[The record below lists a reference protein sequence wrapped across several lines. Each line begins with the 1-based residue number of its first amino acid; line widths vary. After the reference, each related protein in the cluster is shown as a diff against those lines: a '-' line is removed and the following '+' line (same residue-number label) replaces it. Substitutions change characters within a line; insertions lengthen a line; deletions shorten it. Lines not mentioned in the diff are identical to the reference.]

1 MDVEEIKKI
10 IQDKIEA
17 DEAASEVRKSIKSY
31 IHQKQDAR
39 EGFTETF
46 KPLIETSEKVKES
59 VDNQQNKL
67 IKQLQENQ
75 LALTQ
80 GFESNR
86 KAITSGFDKMD
97 EVKKWDLG
105 QLPGYEAIEEADE
118 EYESL
123 GISEKIKILNAR
135 IKKNYNTLGEL
146 NDLENKAVEEGN
158 EDEEKYYIKKY
169 EEVLRENKELEKER
183 KILQKILEKESG
195 ESVEKPK
202 ITTLEYKKDE
212 MDKFLNNKE
221 SIDLLN
227 FYGLKLPSKYKDSMD
242 ELQKAFE
249 KGMQETANLKKD
261 IKHVAEYKK
270 DTITGLILA
279 FPIKGQQAKE
289 KTKELIKEYNIM
301 QIFINNMGQLRNYKK
316 ITGTGIMHFNN
327 PQQLVDRL
335 KLLAGSIIAGN
346 SGVKQEFSQIAHLLH
361 QLKVITKKTLNDL
374 LKKIYIVKINNGKS
388 YSHFFNQKRKNW

>member
-1 MDVEEIKKI
+1 MDVEKIKKI
-10 IQDKIEA
+10 IQDKIGA
-17 DEAASEVRKSIKSY
+17 DEAAREVRKRIKAY
-31 IHQKQDAR
+31 IHQKEDAR

-59 VDNQQNKL
+59 IDTQQNKL

-75 LALTQ
+75 LALTA
-80 GFESNR
+80 GFEGIR
-86 KAITSGFDKMD
+86 KAITSGFDKID
-97 EVKKWDLG
+97 EVKKWDLS

-123 GISEKIKILNAR
+123 GINEKIKILNAR

-158 EDEEKYYIKKY
+158 EGEEKYYIKEY
-169 EEVLRENKELEKER
+169 EKVLRENKELEKER
-183 KILQKILEKESG
+183 KRLKEILEKETG
-195 ESVEKPK
+195 ESIKK
-202 ITTLEYKKDE
+202 TKKTTLEYKKDE

-227 FYGLKLPSKYKDSMD
+227 FYGLKLPSKYKDSSLD

-249 KGMQETANLKKD
+249 KGMEEPTNLKKN
-261 IKHVAEYKK
+261 IKYVAEYKK
-270 DTITGLILA
+270 DTLTGLILA
-279 FPIKGQQAKE
+279 YPIQGQQSKE

-301 QIFINNMGQLRNYKK
+301 QIFINNMGQLRNFKK
-316 ITGTGIMHFNN
+316 LTGTGIIHFNN
-327 PQQLVDRL
+327 PQQLVKRL

-346 SGVKQEFSQIAHLLH
+346 NGVKQEFTQIAHLLH

-374 LKKIYIVKINNGKS
+374 LKKCILLK
-388 YSHFFNQKRKNW
+388 